1 MVSNPFSTRFTRPGR
16 IEPLDDAGRPVDV
29 EGLLERL
36 LDLGGTAAIVGPHG
50 SGKSTLLAHLAEA
63 IERRGGQSP
72 RIRLRSWRDGL
83 AAWRAIC
90 QSVAG
95 ATVCIDSWECIG
107 PTTRILLRLAA
118 RLSGCGLLV
127 TSHHGVGMPELTR
140 CGTSASLLRAIVRS
154 LPHSPDWH
162 GTLICEADIDAAFAN
177 HSGNLRES
185 LYTLYDRFEAGRR
198 RVRAVVGTGPDGH
211 DGSDG
216 GHHGIHEFADGFS
229 YAGAPERNLG

>member
-29 EGLLERL
+29 EGLLKRFR
-36 LDLGGTAAIVGPHG
+36 DLGGTAAIVGPHG
-50 SGKSTLLAHLAEA
+50 SGKSTLLTHLAEA

-83 AAWRAIC
+83 AAWRVIC

-107 PTTRILLRLAA
+107 PATRILLRLAA

-127 TSHHGVGMPELTR
+127 TSHRGVGMPELTR

-154 LPHSPDWH
+154 

-185 LYTLYDRFEAGRR
+185 LYALYDRFEAGQR
-198 RVRAVVGTGPDGH
+198 RVRAVVSAGPDGH
-211 DGSDG
+211 DGSNG
-216 GHHGIHEFADGFS
+216 GRHGIHEFADGFS